1 MLVFLNVLKILLL
14 SLICIIYLSLKRLGC
29 LLIEFFKKLI
39 ALAKRVIVSLLKNY
53 VDELKEQWDMFMWM
67 WERRKIL
74 RRRTGL
80 YKRLKDKGTIL
91 LKSNLKTFF
100 WWSVVGLIF
109 IGFPIQ
115 VMGWYNQL
123 PSPDLLMERGREKST
138 KILSRDGELLYE
150 IYVDRKY
157 DPVTLDQIP
166 DHMIRSTLAIED
178 DHFFVHNGIRP
189 LSIVRAAKANILD
202 DEMQGGSTITQQL
215 VKNVLLSSDRTIERK
230 AKEAIL
236 ALIVE
241 RKYTKDQILE
251 LYFNNIPY
259 GGTAWGVQSAAQ
271 KYFGKNIWELD
282 LAESSLLA
290 GLPSAPTTYSPL
302 NGNYE
307 ISKQR
312 QRIVLNRMVLLGYI
326 SKEEGDAAYEKTLTF
341 ISQEDY
347 IRAPHFVEYVR
358 DELNNKYGT
367 RMVNFGGM
375 TVTTSLDLKLQ
386 DQVQQIIKEEV
397 EKSRYLDITN
407 GAAVVLSPK
416 DGEIL
421 AYVGSKDYFL
431 DDWGAFDVLTAFRQA
446 GSAIKPLTYSL
457 AFKDGMTPW
466 TLIDDKPVVFKNEW
480 ETYKPVNY
488 DGKYHG
494 KVSLRS
500 ALANSY
506 NIPAVKLA
514 NKIGADN
521 IVSLGKDLGLNNW
534 KVDGS
539 YGISVTLGGKEVRPL
554 DLANVYATYAR
565 GGVFMETT
573 PFISV
578 KDLNGREIY
587 KRGSDRRVISEEIAY
602 LITSILS
609 DQKARLPAFGVNNF
623 LSIKDHDVAVKTG
636 TTDQKRDNWT
646 IGYTPSYVVA
656 VWTGNNDNTPM
667 NKKLASGLSGAA
679 PIWNR
684 IMNMLLTATE
694 NEKFHI
700 PDGVFVKTDGRCGK
714 SEVFIRGS
722 KVPSTL
728 CIDRDDKKD
737 GEKKSNST

>member
-1 MLVFLNVLKILLL
+1 
-14 SLICIIYLSLKRLGC
+14 
-29 LLIEFFKKLI
+29 
-39 ALAKRVIVSLLKNY
+39 
-53 VDELKEQWDMFMWM
+53 
-67 WERRKIL
+67 
-74 RRRTGL
+74 
-80 YKRLKDKGTIL
+80 
-91 LKSNLKTFF
+91 
-100 WWSVVGLIF
+100 
-109 IGFPIQ
+109 
-115 VMGWYNQL
+115 
-123 PSPDLLMERGREKST
+123 
-138 KILSRDGELLYE
+138 
-150 IYVDRKY
+150 
-157 DPVTLDQIP
+157 
-166 DHMIRSTLAIED
+166 
-178 DHFFVHNGIRP
+178 
-189 LSIVRAAKANILD
+189 
-202 DEMQGGSTITQQL
+202 
-215 VKNVLLSSDRTIERK
+215 
-230 AKEAIL
+230 
-236 ALIVE
+236 
-241 RKYTKDQILE
+241 
-251 LYFNNIPY
+251 
-259 GGTAWGVQSAAQ
+259 
-271 KYFGKNIWELD
+271 
-282 LAESSLLA
+282 
-290 GLPSAPTTYSPL
+290 
-302 NGNYE
+302 
-307 ISKQR
+307 
-312 QRIVLNRMVLLGYI
+312 
-326 SKEEGDAAYEKTLTF
+326 
-341 ISQEDY
+341 
-347 IRAPHFVEYVR
+347 
-358 DELNNKYGT
+358 
-367 RMVNFGGM
+367 
-375 TVTTSLDLKLQ
+375 
-386 DQVQQIIKEEV
+386 
-397 EKSRYLDITN
+397 
-407 GAAVVLSPK
+407 
-416 DGEIL
+416 
-421 AYVGSKDYFL
+421 
-431 DDWGAFDVLTAFRQA
+431 
-446 GSAIKPLTYSL
+446 
-457 AFKDGMTPW
+457 MTPW
-466 TLIDDKPVVFKNEW
+466 TLIDDKPVVFINEW

-728 CIDRDDKKD
+728 CIDRDDK
-737 GEKKSNST
+737 